1 MDLVL
6 ILDNIRSS
14 HNVGSILRTCDGLG
28 INEVYL
34 CGITPY
40 PKSKNDDRLPHL
52 AEKTEKQI
60 SKTSLGAEKTV
71 KWHYRKSVTE
81 TLDDLKSKS
90 YVIAAL
96 EQTACSVS
104 LSEYNKPVKLVL
116 IVGNE
121 VTGVSSVVLEICDS
135 SLEIPMHGDKESF
148 NVAVAAAIALYVLM
162 QP

>member
-6 ILDNIRSS
+6 ILDDIRSS

-28 INEVYL
+28 VEEVHL

-40 PKSKNDDRLPHL
+40 PKSEKDDRLPHL

-60 SKTSLGAEKTV
+60 SKTSLGAEKSV
-71 KWHYRKSVTE
+71 KWHYSKDVTK
-81 TLDDLKSKS
+81 TLDALRNKG
-90 YVIAAL
+90 YELVAL
-96 EQTACSVS
+96 EQTDSSVN
-104 LSEYNKPVKLVL
+104 LSDYSKPGKLAL
-116 IVGNE
+116 LVGNE
-121 VTGVSSVVLEICDS
+121 VTGVSSAVLEICEA